1 MHHYSCCINMN
12 KNDNPTDTLTD
23 LGLTRPEAD
32 AYLQLLTLAP
42 TGPATGYQVAKQL
55 GKDPTSVYRAL
66 EALRQRGA
74 VETVAGRGR
83 MYRPV
88 PPDELVRLLKRD
100 FWSRSVRAREQ
111 LAALAPLSDDTEIY
125 RLATRDLAFE
135 RFGQLLDDCS
145 EIALLDV
152 APTLRPLVTPHLEA
166 ARARG
171 VDVVVL
177 AIDHGGDVVLRG
189 IFDRARQITAVLA
202 GPPAHD
208 LIAGYWSGSA
218 ALARAAHAG
227 LAPAAHACGE

>member
-1 MHHYSCCINMN
+1 MN
-12 KNDNPTDTLTD
+12 NNEDPSATLTD

-42 TGPATGYQVAKQL
+42 AGPATGYQVAKQL

-88 PPDELVRLLKRD
+88 SPDELVRLLKRD

-111 LAALAPLSDDTEIY
+111 LAAVAGTKDDAEIY
-125 RLATRDLAFE
+125 RLATRDQALE
-135 RFGQLLDDCS
+135 RFGQFLDDCA

-152 APTLRPLVTPHLEA
+152 GSSLLVHFEPRIEA
-166 ARARG
+166 SKSRG
-171 VDVVVL
+171 VVVKSL
-177 AIDHGGDVVLRG
+177 TKAPNSAVVLRG
-189 IFDRARQITAVLA
+189 VFDQTKQITAIFSE
-202 GPPAHD
+202 PPGHSLRVGFWSANAILGAQAHE
-208 LIAGYWSGSA
+208 G
-218 ALARAAHAG
+218 LAREIGAN
-227 LAPAAHACGE
+227 P